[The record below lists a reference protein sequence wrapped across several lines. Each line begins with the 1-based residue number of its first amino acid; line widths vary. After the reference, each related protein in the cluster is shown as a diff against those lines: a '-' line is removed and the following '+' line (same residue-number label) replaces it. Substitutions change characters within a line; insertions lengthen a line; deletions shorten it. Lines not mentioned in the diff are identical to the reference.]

1 MLINL
6 LDNVRRFR
14 VSSFFLKTTNAYE
27 TMKKGNVKSRKSS
40 IIKHKERVL
49 KNKRK
54 SLLVNLIRAKNVSEH
69 YHDILI

>member
-1 MLINL
+1 
-6 LDNVRRFR
+6 
-14 VSSFFLKTTNAYE
+14 
-27 TMKKGNVKSRKSS
+27 MKKGNVKSRKSS